1 MKMKSSIHGMAA
13 VSLLSVA
20 AGCFPANDKA
30 AEKSV
35 PVQPTECKV
44 SEVKGVEP
52 AKMVKVSDFGWNAE
66 DATEIVQKALDS
78 GAKRVVFDNRGAPW
92 IVRPLKARS
101 NTDIVFEDGVELLA
115 KKGEFHGKRD
125 FLLDMSYVTN
135 STLTGLGEKGGTLR
149 MRKSDYQ
156 KPPYSRSEWRYALSL
171 LGAKQ
176 VKIENMS
183 FVESGGDGMCLGR
196 DAQDIV
202 IRKCRCI
209 GNHRQG
215 ISVCSAKN
223 LLIEDC
229 VLSNTKG
236 TAPAAGI
243 DFEPDHPRH
252 RLSNCVMRNCRIEG
266 NAGKGIDIFLPN
278 QKKSSEPIG
287 IRIEN
292 CHISGNSAGT
302 EITVG
307 PMDFETNGPKGS
319 IVFANCTF
327 SANKGG
333 AIGVCRKPDD
343 FTLRFEDC
351 TITNEKHNVW
361 FANSRWDAPMPCGIV
376 FDNLTVHCQNGQDWY
391 TPKPVGRGLNA
402 KIPANI
408 TGNVTIV
415 RPDGGRE
422 EKTITQ
428 EWAKRT
434 FALANATPP
443 MRISAL
449 PSLKDCVLRDA
460 KPGEMVSLSPVE
472 LLWKLEYVFFAERPG
487 KVKFRARLVSK
498 TDGAKSVSP
507 GRLLVKR
514 SLSARKEMAII
525 ALPGAES
532 FEFEVSVPSR
542 GFYVL
547 SNRITHARILLEAAD
562 VPVAVYVGDQ
572 QQLALIGD
580 SREHS
585 VWVNVPKYSKAVAFV
600 TKGGSNSNLGAK
612 LVRPDGKVASQ
623 NAQIEDWTVLQEHS
637 PAAGLW
643 RIDILKPERGH
654 RKYFYLD
661 VTGVPGLVWLSK
673 DKTVAF

>member
-1 MKMKSSIHGMAA
+1 MINKVHGENRNAR
-13 VSLLSVA
+13 L
-20 AGCFPANDKA
+20 
-30 AEKSV
+30 
-35 PVQPTECKV
+35 KV
-44 SEVKGVEP
+44 SFALALMAFCGGAFADGKD
-52 AKMVKVSDFGWNAE
+52 AVKVSDFGWNAE
-66 DATEIVQKALDS
+66 DATEIVQKALDC
-78 GAKRVVFDNRGAPW
+78 GAKRVVFDNKGAPW
-92 IVRPLKARS
+92 IVRPVKARS
-101 NTDIVFEDGVELLA
+101 NTAIVFEDGVELLA

-125 FLLDMSYVTN
+125 YLLDFTGVTN
-135 STLTGLGEKGGTLR
+135 STLTGVGEKGGTLR

-229 VLSNTKG
+229 VLVNTSG

-252 RLSNCVMRNCRIEG
+252 CISNCLMRNCRIEG

-278 QKKSSEPIG
+278 QTKVSAVIG
-287 IRIEN
+287 LRIEN
-292 CHISGNSAGT
+292 CHISGNGAGT

-307 PMDFETNGPKGS
+307 PADFETNGPKGS

-327 SANKGG
+327 AKNRGG

-343 FTLRFEDC
+343 FTLRFENC
-351 TITNEKHNVW
+351 TITDEKYNVW
-361 FANSRWDAPMPCGIV
+361 FAHSRWDTPMPCGIV

-402 KIPANI
+402 KIPTDI
-408 TGNVTIV
+408 TGKVTIV
-415 RPDGGRE
+415 RPNGRRE
-422 EKTITQ
+422 EKAVTQ
-428 EWAKRT
+428 EWAERT
-434 FALANATPP
+434 FKLNNATPAE
-443 MRISAL
+443 RIAAL
-449 PSLKDCVLRDA
+449 PAVKDCVLRDS
-460 KPGEMVSLSPVE
+460 KPGEMVELSPFE
-472 LLWKLEYVFFAERPG
+472 LLWQLEYVFFAEKAG

-498 TDGAKSVSP
+498 SDGVKKVSP
-507 GRLLVKR
+507 GWSFVKR
-514 SLSARKEMAII
+514 SLSAKKNMATIE
-525 ALPGAES
+525 LPGAES
-532 FEFEVSVPSR
+532 FEFEVEVPGR

-547 SNRITHARILLEAAD
+547 SNRLTHARVLLEAAD

-572 QQLALIGD
+572 QQLAYISD
-580 SREHS
+580 SKEHS
-585 VWVNVPKYSKAVAFV
+585 VWVNVPQNSKAVSFV

-612 LVRPDGKVASQ
+612 LVSPDGKVVSQ
-623 NAQIEDWTVLQEHS
+623 NGQIENWSVIQEHS
-637 PAAGLW
+637 PEAGLW
-643 RIDILKPERGH
+643 RIDISKPEKGNR
-654 RKYFYLD
+654 RYFYLD
-661 VTGVPGLVWLSK
+661 ITGVPGLIWLSRE
-673 DKTVAF
+673 KTVNFSF